1 MSLADAL
8 HDWKQLATTSSEL
21 SALKKQVAEMQTSH
35 DRARMQLEEG
45 LEELEEDE
53 RQSILSIMAI
63 YEQSPAEEISV
74 SGPPETP
81 SAKSVGLEWL
91 VNKIGN
97 EGSEGISWGD
107 IADAW
112 QTQYADTPTSAI
124 YETLNLNNNL
134 FVKKGMGTQ
143 AVLKLTGEGQSMFLG
158 GN

>member
-8 HDWKQLATTSSEL
+8 HDWKQLATTRNEL
-21 SALKKQVAEMQTSH
+21 SALKKQAAEMQASH

-63 YEQSPAEEISV
+63 YEQSPAEEVSSIGPSEAPSV
-74 SGPPETP
+74 R
-81 SAKSVGLEWL
+81 SVGLEWL

-107 IADAW
+107 IAEAW

-124 YETLNLNNNL
+124 YETLNRNNSL
-134 FVKKGMGTQ
+134 FVKKGLGTQ
-143 AVLKLTGEGQSMFLG
+143 AVLKLTSEGQSMFLG